1 MKLRKLCTV
10 LLIAF
15 CIAFSSAPISAA
27 STGVTAK
34 PTNSS
39 VFINGTSVNF
49 TAYNIGGNNYFKLRD
64 LAAALNNTEKKFS
77 VRYDGASKRIY
88 LETGQIYSPIG
99 GELETNANPAPKTA
113 SPTSETLFCNNVNI
127 RCAAYKIDGANY
139 FKLRDIMKVMD
150 IGVTWDSTRNSIQID
165 TGQHYVYENGIL
177 TGTTLPELRI
187 KGDWPMPQRSLQ
199 TFWAKSYPVYATYLG
214 LPTKILTEGI
224 TWEWDA
230 TITPDT
236 VGYYAETNS
245 FKMGPLPH
253 HNNFDVHNHED
264 YEPLYLQNM
273 HETAHLFW
281 QMGDMNLDYEFGQWI
296 WEASA
301 LIAETL
307 YKLDYYDEYVLE
319 PVYDLKA
326 NLGPDRVNGVMS
338 DGNKFGSAGRT
349 MVDGN
354 STEALTMLASVMSY
368 DSGYDYFAHVNEMR
382 VKHYN
387 ETGNASISKDA
398 YSRMLDIA
406 SNGRTMDGMRPSEW
420 LFSQPVANTDGA
432 EGVYLTVVPI
442 HPWELRDNA
451 IVLETALY
459 RRFVDSRGDKM
470 EEPIAGTSIDLKLF
484 DSSSRLIAQT
494 TQTSSNGQ
502 IESVDLVVGS
512 SLPKGAYR
520 IEGHASVS
528 GKDVVCTTYF
538 ISLEGRMSNDQVAL
552 ILLKSDGTID
562 AEAGSNLTIKGANT
576 VDRSAVS
583 KGLIVLTADEGADI
597 SLSRGSSN
605 WTISKPY
612 GSRIVP
618 IKIK

>member
-1 MKLRKLCTV
+1 MRLRKLWSV
-10 LLIAF
+10 LLLAF
-15 CIAFSSAPISAA
+15 CIGLSITPISAA
-27 STGVTAK
+27 SAGVTAK

-39 VFINGTSVNF
+39 VFINGIAVDF

-64 LAAALNNTEKKFS
+64 LAAALNSTEKKFS

-88 LETGQIYSPIG
+88 LETGQVYSPIG
-99 GELETNANPAPKTA
+99 GELETNVNPAPKTA

-127 RCAAYKIDGANY
+127 RCTAYKIDGANY
-139 FKLRDIMKVMD
+139 FKLRDIIKVMD
-150 IGVTWDSTRNSIQID
+150 IGVTWDSTRNSILID

-177 TGTTLPELRI
+177 SGTMLPELRI
-187 KGDWPMPQRSLQ
+187 KGDWPMPERSLQ

-214 LPTKILTEGI
+214 LPTKILAEGI

-230 TITPDT
+230 NITEHT

-281 QMGDMNLDYEFGQWI
+281 QMGDVNLDYEFGQWI

-301 LIAETL
+301 LIAEVL
-307 YKLDYYDEYVLE
+307 YKLDYYDEYVFE
-319 PVYDLKA
+319 PVYDLEA

-398 YSRMLDIA
+398 YAQILDSA
-406 SNGRTMDGMRPSEW
+406 SKGRTIDGMKPSDW

-432 EGVYLTVVPI
+432 EGVYLTVVPV

-459 RRFVDSRGDKM
+459 RRSVDSRGDKV

-484 DSSSRLIAQT
+484 DSSSQLI
-494 TQTSSNGQ
+494 TQAMTPSPNGQ
-502 IESVDLVVGS
+502 IESVDLRVGGN
-512 SLPKGAYR
+512 LPKGAYR
-520 IEGHASVS
+520 IDGHASVS
-528 GKDVVCTTYF
+528 GKDVMCTTYF
-538 ISLEGRMSNDQVAL
+538 ISLEGRMSKDQIAIIVL
-552 ILLKSDGTID
+552 ESDGTICTR
-562 AEAGSNLTIKGANT
+562 AGSNLTITGANT

-583 KGLIVLTADEGADI
+583 KGLIVLTADEGAKI
-597 SLSRGSSN
+597 SLSYGNSN